1 MTQQLGH
8 ANGVAGA
15 MVHAPLVKAV
25 PADATQAFEPRNI
38 DQAIQLA
45 GLLVSSRL
53 LPRSVQTPEAAFA
66 IIATG
71 RELGLT
77 AMQSLRSIHVIE
89 GKPTLS
95 ADLILA
101 LVKSRRDVCA
111 WFMLVESTDQ
121 VAHYRTQRI
130 GEPEPT
136 NMSFTIDD
144 AQRAGV
150 TGKDNWRKYPA
161 AMLRARCIAALSR
174 AVYPDLTLGIYES
187 DELEPAP
194 PVQVPEGQ
202 RYTAQPA
209 PIAKVPLDAV
219 LFEALANRADQAET
233 PAALND
239 VAKDAGKAH
248 KSGAIDDVQFGLLK
262 SVVLQKRANFDVP
275 APTSEPKLTEEVP
288 Q

>member
-1 MTQQLGH
+1 MS
-8 ANGVAGA
+8 NGQTMAGA
-15 MVHAPLVKAV
+15 MVHAPLAKAV
-25 PADATQAFEPRNI
+25 PDTAQAFEPRNI
-38 DQAIQLA
+38 DQALHLA
-45 GLLVSSRL
+45 GLLVASRL
-53 LPRSVQTPEAAFA
+53 LPRSVGTPEAAFA

-111 WFMLVESTDQ
+111 WFMLVESSER

-136 NMSFTIDD
+136 DMSFTIED

-150 TGKDNWRKYPA
+150 TGKDNWKKYPA

-187 DELEPAP
+187 DELEAAP
-194 PVQVPEGQ
+194 PVQVPEAQ
-202 RYTAQPA
+202 RYVATPA
-209 PIAKVPLDAV
+209 PVAKQPLDAAV
-219 LFEALANRADQAET
+219 FEALAGRVDQAET
-233 PAALND
+233 AAELNAI
-239 VAKDAGKAH
+239 AKDAGKAS
-248 KSGAIDDVQFGLLK
+248 KAGTIDDVQFGLLK
-262 SVVLQKRANFDVP
+262 SVVVQKRGLLDAPAP
-275 APTSEPKLTEEVP
+275 APTSEPKLTEEVS